1 MSEPSQPN
9 QVIAGPIVPA
19 RPTLYRADRVAEFT
33 ALAAQ
38 MMQVA
43 QPPKGAVSVYEGD
56 TQRRLYEMAGNVAVI
71 QVSGVLLACFP
82 YIGYPW
88 ATGYDALFCQFAQ
101 AFADPEVK
109 AIALLVDS
117 GGGEVADCFDLVDW
131 IMAAKAAAKKPI
143 AAVLAEAAYSAAYA
157 ITSTADTIAVPR
169 TGGVG
174 SIGVVMA
181 HYDMSGWLKQI
192 GIDVTLIHAGLHKV
206 DGNSFEP
213 LAADVKN
220 RWQADCED
228 LRRLFCETVARN
240 RKAAGVDISVKD
252 LLATEA
258 AIYDGPTGLAAAIK
272 LGLADEIL
280 PWRDALARVI
290 AEVAG

>member
-19 RPTLYRADRVAEFT
+19 RPTLYRADRVGEFT

-174 SIGVVMA
+174 SIGVVSSTGTTA
-181 HYDMSGWLKQI
+181 SAP
-192 GIDVTLIHAGLHKV
+192 AGT
-206 DGNSFEP
+206 GAP
-213 LAADVKN
+213 
-220 RWQADCED
+220 
-228 LRRLFCETVARN
+228 VAIRT
-240 RKAAGVDISVKD
+240 AVPG
-252 LLATEA
+252 ATDA
-258 AIYDGPTGLAAAIK
+258 VGSRPAAASPTTRSRT
-272 LGLADEIL
+272 GWASVAPATSSE
-280 PWRDALARVI
+280 RI
-290 AEVAG
+290 A